1 MDSNVWKENR
11 IAPLEY
17 CSFERAAKLLNCECE
32 DLIHWNKIGAISIA
46 FRPENMEGSF
56 SVQLREQKD
65 SADIEKYN
73 KSKYIMHELGIHGS
87 QFLRNL
93 GDANDKGYIASID
106 EFRFYGNISDLWV
119 VINGSVDEKNSIT
132 ITKSFSTGYKT
143 LSPANIPNDIISAL
157 FFYQGT
163 KDVILELKDLLITMS
178 DIEKIWTSA
187 ISGKPMDS
195 YFTSKVREIKA
206 IPVSSVS
213 IVQTDR
219 HEHNRQVVEQVAMKV
234 REHYPDECTKNGKL
248 LLNKWV
254 EATLARKND
263 YGGMKL
269 RSVRKIST
277 ILSEIIK
284 AEKTAE

>member
-143 LSPANIPNDIISAL
+143 LSPANIPNDIVSAL

-163 KDVILELKDLLITMS
+163 KDVILELKDLLITRS

-248 LLNKWV
+248 LLN
-254 EATLARKND
+254 N
-263 YGGMKL
+263 G
-269 RSVRKIST
+269 
-277 ILSEIIK
+277 
-284 AEKTAE
+284 